1 MRFTKRNPTR
11 KLLQLSILSNRSE
24 TFVTRRGSVFMS
36 SVHSLIRP
44 RSMVQMA
51 SSSTSTLI
59 VSTEDVNSYDES
71 PPSYQE
77 HERSARCVEDLRNP
91 APSYTSKSVLCQP
104 SGADQ
109 LAEWLVARTSR
120 VLRKNE

>member
-1 MRFTKRNPTR
+1 MRFTKRRPKR
-11 KLLQLSILSNRSE
+11 KFFQLSMLSNHSE
-24 TFVTRRGSVFMS
+24 TIVINRDSVFTS
-36 SVHSLIRP
+36 SVHSLLFP
-44 RSMVQMA
+44 RSSIQMS
-51 SSSTSTLI
+51 SSSTSTLS
-59 VSTEDVNSYDES
+59 VSAAEVVSYDES

-77 HERSARCVEDLRNP
+77 HERSARCKEDLLNP

-120 VLRKNE
+120 ALRKKE